1 MESFGLGRVML
12 LAGMFLLPLQ
22 ESKASRV
29 QPTDPQRKIFL
40 QAEKHLWHPASAQ
53 YQELYQQLHYYPL
66 QPYLDQQRLIKR
78 VNLKH
83 QEEID
88 KFLTTYKGTPLDWPL
103 RKKWLQYLAKRKQQ
117 ALFLKYYT
125 PTSDAA
131 LQCQQLSYRL
141 NAGHSEQEVLA
152 QVTKLWLVGK
162 SQDKKCDPLFK
173 RWQEAG
179 YRTPEIVWQ
188 RLSLAANGGKH
199 TLIPYLT
206 GLLPESERY
215 LGRLWHKVRRD
226 PAYITR
232 INRFKKKSAKEAQ
245 IMAYGLKRL
254 IWRAPKRALAT
265 YQKAVKQFAFT
276 PEQDQE
282 IIVKFALALSSKNH
296 KQAQLW
302 LDKVAESSLSNT
314 MIQWRLAQV
323 LKQKDSEQLK
333 SELVALPE
341 QYKTDLKWKYWYARS
356 LIDTGN
362 SERGESLLQ
371 ELAKERHYYGFL
383 AAGYL
388 KLPVNLQDK
397 PLEISDEE
405 KNAVLSHLAAKR
417 AFELFHLERF
427 NQARREW
434 NYWLSKLNDRE
445 KLVASKVA
453 YEAGWYDRAIFTLA
467 QVGYLDDVDL
477 RFPLAFDNQIIQ
489 HAKNNEINP
498 AWAFAITRR
507 ESSFMTDA
515 NSSAGAKGLMQL
527 MPNTAKQLEKRKVS
541 KRYLFDAENNIG
553 LGTKYL
559 KFLLDKNKGNSVLA
573 TASYNAG
580 PHRVKRWLK
589 DSVTLPAD
597 AWIETIPFK
606 ETRDYV
612 KSVLAYQQIYQS
624 QVGQEG
630 SLFDG
635 LSDMNISE

>member
-1 MESFGLGRVML
+1 MERFGLGRIMLLVGVML
-12 LAGMFLLPLQ
+12 LPIQ
-22 ESKASRV
+22 ESQATRV
-29 QPTDPQRKIFL
+29 QTTDPQRKIYL

-53 YQELYQQLHYYPL
+53 YQELYQQLHFYPL

-78 VNLKH
+78 LNLKH
-83 QEEID
+83 QQEID

-125 PTSDAA
+125 PTSDVA
-131 LQCQQLSYRL
+131 LQCQQLRYRL
-141 NAGHSEQEVLA
+141 NAGHSEKEVLA

-179 YRTPEIVWQ
+179 YRTPDIVWQ

-215 LGRLWHKVRRD
+215 LGCLWHKVRRD

-232 INRFKKKSAKEAQ
+232 IGRFKEKSAKEAQ
-245 IMAYGLKRL
+245 IMTYGLKRL

-265 YQKAVKQFAFT
+265 YQKASKLFAFT
-276 PEQDQE
+276 EEQDQE

-296 KQAQLW
+296 KQAQVW

-341 QYKTDLKWKYWYARS
+341 QYKSELKWKYWYARS

-362 SERGESLLQ
+362 VTGGESLLQ

-397 PLEISDEE
+397 PLEISEQE
-405 KNAVLSHLAAKR
+405 KAAVLTHLAAKR
-417 AFELFHLERF
+417 AFELFYLQRF

-434 NYWLSKLNDRE
+434 NYWLSQLNDRE

-453 YEAGWYDRAIFTLA
+453 YEAGWFDRAIFTLA

-477 RFPLAFDNQIIQ
+477 RFPLAFDNKIIE
-489 HAKNNEINP
+489 HAKNNQINP

-527 MPNTAKQLEKRKVS
+527 MPNTAKHLEKRKVS
-541 KRYLFDAENNIG
+541 KKYLLDADNNIG

-559 KFLLDKNKGNSVLA
+559 KMLLDKNKGNSILA

-612 KSVLAYQQIYQS
+612 KSVLAYQQIYQA

-630 SLFDG
+630 SLFDD
-635 LSDMNISE
+635 LSDMHISD